1 MLVVCVTVC
10 VCVCVCVS
18 LMRRRMTDDRGAIIK
33 VQLIVWYF
41 GKYTHTYETV
51 DIKDMKL
58 LLAASYL
65 YL

>member
-1 MLVVCVTVC
+1 
-10 VCVCVCVS
+10 
-18 LMRRRMTDDRGAIIK
+18 MTDDRGAIIK